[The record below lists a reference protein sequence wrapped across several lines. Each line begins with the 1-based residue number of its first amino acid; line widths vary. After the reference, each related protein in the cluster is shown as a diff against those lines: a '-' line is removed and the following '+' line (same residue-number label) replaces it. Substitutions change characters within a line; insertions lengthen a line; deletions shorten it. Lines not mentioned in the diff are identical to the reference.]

1 MERGMNK
8 GETFIKL
15 FLVISLV
22 LGVGLGL
29 KEKALSSEMSDQ
41 EIREIMTE
49 KIPRLMEKI
58 RKGLEEDPSQ
68 DLSDIVHSVYF
79 WGREINKAYP
89 RMVEIYQEV
98 FEKSTHVDTVVGVVD
113 GLGCIGETKSYKR
126 KKMVLPILMKALSH
140 PFIDVRLRAARWL
153 FEWGYK
159 KEVYPVYV
167 GIVMKDPKE
176 LKDELEN
183 RPLWESIKMDLGS
196 QRFKEDPDYRE
207 DRHVTITYWRIAP
220 IINAIE
226 KLIEYDDSRTR
237 KLVRKA
243 LFENEYISSVVTK
256 FRRDIETQRL
266 KTKELE
272 RTWAKERERKMK
284 LFERLDA
291 YLRKQ

>member
-29 KEKALSSEMSDQ
+29 KEIVLSFDEKEDLKEREMEERMIIKKLPQ
-41 EIREIMTE
+41 TIETI
-49 KIPRLMEKI
+49 KKRLK
-58 RKGLEEDPSQ
+58 EDPSQ
-68 DLSDIVHSVYF
+68 DLSDYLVF
-79 WGREINKAYP
+79 WVRMAHKDPRTIELYREIIK
-89 RMVEIYQEV
+89 
-98 FEKSTHVDTVVGVVD
+98 KSTNVDTVRCATTFLVQ
-113 GLGCIGETKSYKR
+113 IGKSKR
-126 KKMVLPILMKALSH
+126 YNRKDIVLPILMETLNH
-140 PFIDVRLRAARWL
+140 PSIDIRLNVAEEL

-176 LKDELEN
+176 LKNELEN
-183 RPLWESIKMDLGS
+183 RPLRGGFKMAF
-196 QRFKEDPDYRE
+196 QIAKEDPDYKE
-207 DRHVTITYWRIAP
+207 DLYVRIARWRIAP

-256 FRRDIETQRL
+256 FRRDIETQRP
-266 KTKELE
+266 KRKALE

-284 LFERLDA
+284 FFEGLDA